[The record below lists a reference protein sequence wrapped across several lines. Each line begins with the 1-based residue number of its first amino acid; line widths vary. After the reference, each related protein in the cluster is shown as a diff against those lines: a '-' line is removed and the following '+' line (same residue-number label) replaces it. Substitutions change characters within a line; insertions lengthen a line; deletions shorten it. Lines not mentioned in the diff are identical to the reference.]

1 MTALK
6 KYQRLECIGLWR
18 SDLSAQR
25 REVILSFGK
34 ATLVLT
40 DSQNRVLS
48 HWSLA
53 AVEVQKGK
61 MGEATLRPGAEAEE
75 TIEIKDKIMLEALL
89 KVRKE
94 INQTGAHPGKLRLII
109 AIVTLI
115 AISSV
120 TIFLGPPALVSYAS
134 KVLPTAKRLQL
145 GQAIRQHIGQLAGP
159 YCENPE
165 GTIAV
170 QKLAKR
176 LNSKN
181 LKQILVLPGY
191 REKAIVI
198 PGGIVILFKNMIKTT
213 SNPEV
218 TAGYILSALA
228 DYENEEPIQLHL
240 SKVGFP
246 ISLSLIISN
255 ELSETQIDK
264 LAKNALA
271 LSPHPA
277 SNSSILNK
285 FRTTQVSSTPFA
297 RILSNKNSEYLI
309 NNDPYPENSPNLVLP
324 DGAWLGLQAICL
336 KM

>member
-75 TIEIKDKIMLEALL
+75 TVEIKDKVMLEALL

-94 INQTGAHPGKLRLII
+94 INQKGSYPGKLRLII
-109 AIVTLI
+109 AILTL
-115 AISSV
+115 AVISSV
-120 TIFLGPPALVSYAS
+120 TIFLGPPAVVSYAS
-134 KVLPTAKRLQL
+134 KVLPNAKRLQL
-145 GQAIRQHIGQLAGP
+145 GQALGQRIGQLAGP
-159 YCENPE
+159 YCKNPE
-165 GTIAV
+165 GTIAA

-176 LNSKN
+176 LDSKN

-191 REKAIVI
+191 RSKAIII
-198 PGGIVILFKNMIKTT
+198 PGGMVVLFENMIKTT

-246 ISLSLIISN
+246 ISLSLIMSN

-264 LAKNALA
+264 LAENALD

-277 SNSSILNK
+277 SNSSIVNS
-285 FRTTQVSSTPFA
+285 FRNAQVSTTPFA
-297 RILSNKNSEYLI
+297 QLLSEKNSEYLI
-309 NNDPYPENSPNLVLP
+309 NNDPYPESSPNLILP
-324 DGAWLGLQAICL
+324 DGAWLGLQSICL

>member
-6 KYQRLECIGLWR
+6 KYQRLECTGLWR

-61 MGEATLRPGAEAEE
+61 MGQATLRPGLDAEE
-75 TIEIKDKIMLEALL
+75 SIEISDKVMLEALL

-94 INQTGAHPGKLRLII
+94 INQTGPHPGKLRLII

-134 KVLPTAKRLQL
+134 KVLPDAKLLQL
-145 GQAIRQHIGQLAGP
+145 TEALGERIGQLAGP
-159 YCENPE
+159 YCKNPE
-165 GTIAV
+165 GTNAA
-170 QKLAKR
+170 QKLTKR
-176 LNSKN
+176 LKSKN
-181 LKQILVLPGY
+181 LRQISVLPG
-191 REKAIVI
+191 RRDKAIVL
-198 PGGIVILFKNMIKTT
+198 PGGMVILFENMINTT
-213 SNPEV
+213 NNPEV

-228 DYENEEPIQLHL
+228 DYEYEEPVQLHL

-246 ISLSLIISN
+246 ISLSLIMSN
-255 ELSETQIDK
+255 QLSKPQIDK

-271 LSPHPA
+271 LSPNPA
-277 SNSSILNK
+277 SNSTILNS
-285 FRTTQVSSTPFA
+285 FRTTKVSSTPFA
-297 RILSNKNSEYLI
+297 RILSDKNSEYLI

>member
-6 KYQRLECIGLWR
+6 KYQRLECTGLWR

-89 KVRKE
+89 KVRKT
-94 INQTGAHPGKLRLII
+94 INQTSPHPGKLRLII
-109 AIVTLI
+109 AILTLVV
-115 AISSV
+115 ISSV
-120 TIFLGPPALVSYAS
+120 TIFLGPPAVISYAS
-134 KVLPTAKRLQL
+134 KVLPNAKRLQL
-145 GQAIRQHIGQLAGP
+145 GQALGQRIGQLAGP
-159 YCENPE
+159 YCEKPE
-165 GTIAV
+165 GTIAA

-181 LKQILVLPGY
+181 LKQILVLPGG
-191 REKAIVI
+191 RDKAIII
-198 PGGIVILFKNMIKTT
+198 PGGIAILFENMIKTT

-228 DYENEEPIQLHL
+228 DYENKEPIQLHL
-240 SKVGFP
+240 SKVSFP
-246 ISLSLIISN
+246 VSLSLIMSN

-271 LSPHPA
+271 LLPDPA
-277 SNSSILNK
+277 SNSLILNS
-285 FRTTQVSSTPFA
+285 FRTAQVSSTPFA
-297 RILSNKNSEYLI
+297 RILSNKNSAYLI
-309 NNDPYPENSPNLVLP
+309 NNDPYPKNSPNLILP
-324 DGAWLGLQAICL
+324 DGAWLGLQSICL
-336 KM
+336 KI

>member
-6 KYQRLECIGLWR
+6 KYQRLECTGLWR

-48 HWSLA
+48 HWSLI

-75 TIEIKDKIMLEALL
+75 TIEINDKLMLEALL
-89 KVRKE
+89 KVKKE
-94 INQTGAHPGKLRLII
+94 FNQTGPHPGKLRLII
-109 AIVTLI
+109 AILTLV

-120 TIFLGPPALVSYAS
+120 TIFLGPPAVISYAS
-134 KVLPTAKRLQL
+134 KVLPNTKKLQL
-145 GQAIRQHIGQLAGP
+145 GQELGQRIGQLAGP

-165 GTIAV
+165 GTVAA
-170 QKLAKR
+170 QKLVKR

-191 REKAIVI
+191 HNKAIII
-198 PGGIVILFKNMIKTT
+198 PGGIAILSENMIKTA

-246 ISLSLIISN
+246 ISLSLIMSN

-277 SNSSILNK
+277 SNSTVLNS
-285 FRTTQVSSTPFA
+285 FRSALVSSAPFA
-297 RILSNKNSEYLI
+297 RISSDKNSDYLI
-309 NNDPYPENSPNLVLP
+309 KNDPYPENSPNIILP
-324 DGAWLGLQAICL
+324 DGAWLGFQSICL